1 MMKNIII
8 DICAR
13 QFQNDV
19 KLFFVAE
26 KQNKEKIHWLRM
38 LPHVYN
44 DAIGIRNIVCDDE
57 SKNILFEYL
66 YKELTVREQNKAYE
80 NNIVLF
86 LYDEYGF
93 QNHPI

>member
-1 MMKNIII
+1 MRNRMS
-8 DICAR
+8 
-13 QFQNDV
+13 
-19 KLFFVAE
+19 

-66 YKELTVREQNKAYE
+66 FFSFYNPLL
-80 NNIVLF
+80 IC
-86 LYDEYGF
+86 
-93 QNHPI
+93 